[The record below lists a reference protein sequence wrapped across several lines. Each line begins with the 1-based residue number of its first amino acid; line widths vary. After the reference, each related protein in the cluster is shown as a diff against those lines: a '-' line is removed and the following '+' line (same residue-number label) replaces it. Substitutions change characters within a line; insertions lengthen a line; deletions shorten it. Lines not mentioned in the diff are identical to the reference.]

1 MRKVMLFGLIGLFA
15 LFSVGAFAQE
25 TQQGEIRKLSLE
37 ESINIAL
44 ENNFDLKMARYNV
57 NLREVEYEQAQAN
70 NLLKASILNL
80 KNAEFALKQAKNNLE
95 EKRRQVILDVMDA
108 YFQVLRAKREIQIE
122 KMSVQE
128 AKENLEIVKNKFS
141 LGDASK
147 TDLLQAEINLSSVEF
162 NLNKAED
169 QLEIARIDFNKVLGL
184 SLNSQFEL
192 TDTFSVEPLNISIEK
207 SVEEALKNRYE
218 VKKAQDDLELAK
230 IRLDL
235 SQNDYTPEL
244 DKKNAKINLE
254 NAKINL
260 EKVKR
265 QITREINQL
274 FRDMEE
280 KKANI
285 QITQRMEKLKQEI
298 YGIAQKQY
306 KAGLISATDL
316 LDAQI
321 ELTQAQLS
329 SVDALFEYNL
339 AKAKFIKALATD
351 MDYSKKES
359 PTASKG

>member
-1 MRKVMLFGLIGLFA
+1 MVSKVLVLGSGAIKIGEAAEFDYSGSQALKALKEEGIETILINPNVATIQTSHEMADKVYFLPLDIKFMEEVIKKEKPDGILLGFGGQSA
-15 LFSVGAFAQE
+15 
-25 TQQGEIRKLSLE
+25 LSLGVALHDSGILE
-37 ESINIAL
+37 KYNIKVLGTPIEGIKKAL
-44 ENNFDLKMARYNV
+44 D
-57 NLREVEYEQAQAN
+57 RE
-70 NLLKASILNL
+70 KFRKTMI
-80 KNAEFALKQAKNNLE
+80 KNNLP
-95 EKRRQVILDVMDA
+95 IPP
-108 YFQVLRAKREIQIE
+108 
-122 KMSVQE
+122 
-128 AKENLEIVKNKFS
+128 
-141 LGDASK
+141 SK
-147 TDLLQAEINLSSVEF
+147 A
-162 NLNKAED
+162 A
-169 QLEIARIDFNKVLGL
+169 
-184 SLNSQFEL
+184 
-192 TDTFSVEPLNISIEK
+192 K
-207 SVEEALKNRYE
+207 SVEEALKNRCE

-274 FRDMEE
+274 FRDMEG

-339 AKAKFIKALATD
+339 AKAKFIKALAAD
-351 MDYSKKES
+351 MDYDKKDS
-359 PTASKG
+359 PAASKG